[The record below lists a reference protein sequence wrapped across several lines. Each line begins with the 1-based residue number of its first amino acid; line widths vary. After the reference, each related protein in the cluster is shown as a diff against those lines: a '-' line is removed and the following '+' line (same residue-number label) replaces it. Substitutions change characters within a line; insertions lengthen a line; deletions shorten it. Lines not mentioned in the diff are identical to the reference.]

1 MAKIYLEDI
10 KKQCEELSWELLSNS
25 YTNLDTEMNF
35 RCPNGH
41 EIITTYGRWRNTHKC
56 PDCKK
61 EESKDKEV
69 EPDPNARGC
78 TIAIDQA
85 LNTSGYAVFDGPRLI
100 KSGTSTQTQFTQVE
114 KMASVKQWVLQL
126 CKEYNPTRVLIED
139 IQLEQNLTKGE
150 NGRFKDNGDNVIGVT
165 TFKSLAQLQGVLL
178 NAFFEQGIEVVVVFS
193 GTWRKALCIKG
204 RSRTDRKRSA
214 QLKVKD
220 WYGLVVSEDEAEAIC
235 MGRYGISGVLKK
247 DELIQW

>member
-10 KKQCEELSWELLSNS
+10 QKECKELSWILLSNS
-25 YTNLDTEMNF
+25 YTNLNTEMKF

-61 EESKDKEV
+61 IDSNDKEMM
-69 EPDPNARGC
+69 PDPNARGC

-85 LNTSGYAVFDGPRLI
+85 LNISGYAVFEGPRLI
-100 KSGTSTQTQFTQVE
+100 KSGISTQTKSTQVE
-114 KMASVKQWVLQL
+114 KMAGVKQWALQL
-126 CKEYNPTRVLIED
+126 CKEYKPDHVLIED
-139 IQLEQNLTKGE
+139 IQLEQNLTKGA
-150 NGRFKDNGDNVIGVT
+150 NGRFKDSGDNVIGVT

-178 NAFFEQGIEVVVVFS
+178 NLFFEQKIKVTVVFS

-204 RSRTDRKRSA
+204 KSRTDRKRSA
-214 QLKVKD
+214 QLKVWD
-220 WYGLVVSEDEAEAIC
+220 WYGLTVSEDEAEAIC
-235 MGRYGISGVLKK
+235 MGRYGVSSALKK
-247 DELIQW
+247 NELIQW